1 MILGC
6 SICRRFSEK
15 IIQFDK
21 RQNTPFLACLIG
33 QPFNSCDVA
42 SLCLL
47 CESSEL
53 HVFNEFVSDFRAHE
67 LPPW

>member
-1 MILGC
+1 MHITAHWLTSCG
-6 SICRRFSEK
+6 I
-15 IIQFDK
+15 D
-21 RQNTPFLACLIG
+21 LVIG

-47 CESSEL
+47 CESIEL